1 MEPTIVLLPYDS
13 PEILKCKMNY
23 TIFINQYE
31 KHIIKNAM
39 DLTKHMIDY
48 GLRKLKKH
56 IRKIHPNEYILY
68 NKIMMLLQENII
80 HSECFA
86 VYVIDFMKKQ
96 NPDILNQ
103 KIATNMWN

>member
-48 GLRKLKKH
+48 GLKKLKKH

-68 NKIMMLLQENII
+68 NKIMMLLQKNII

-96 NPDILNQ
+96 NPHILNH

>member
-13 PEILKCKMNY
+13 PEILKCKINY
-23 TIFINQYE
+23 KIFINQYE

-96 NPDILNQ
+96 NSDILNH

>member
-103 KIATNMWN
+103 KIATNMLN

>member
-86 VYVIDFMKKQ
+86 VYVIDFIKKQ

>member
-39 DLTKHMIDY
+39 DLTKHMI
-48 GLRKLKKH
+48 L
-56 IRKIHPNEYILY
+56 
-68 NKIMMLLQENII
+68 
-80 HSECFA
+80 
-86 VYVIDFMKKQ
+86 
-96 NPDILNQ
+96 
-103 KIATNMWN
+103 

>member
-1 MEPTIVLLPYDS
+1 MEPTIVLLPCDS
-13 PEILKCKMNY
+13 SNILR
-23 TIFINQYE
+23 YE
-31 KHIIKNAM
+31 LSSSYFVIQHEKQIIKDAM
-39 DLTKHMIDY
+39 NLTKHMIDY

-56 IRKIHPNEYILY
+56 IRKIHQNEYILY
-68 NKIMMLLQENII
+68 NKIMMLLQKDII

-96 NPDILNQ
+96 NPDILKH

>member
-48 GLRKLKKH
+48 GLRKVKKH